1 MFLLGFFHAGIPSC
15 RTDVNDR
22 HNQFLPDIESM
33 SEDRFHSTTGRVSI
47 TDEISLASFRRLDD
61 VMSSSLLCL
70 TMFIHSARMQMNI
83 YL

>member
-1 MFLLGFFHAGIPSC
+1 MFLLGFFHAGIPPC
-15 RTDVNDR
+15 RPDVNDGLN
-22 HNQFLPDIESM
+22 HFLTDIESM
-33 SEDRFHSTTGRVSI
+33 SEDNSHSPTKRASS

-70 TMFIHSARMQMNI
+70 TMFIHSASMQMNI